1 MFTTKTNQ
9 KNKKQVRSFE
19 GLEALRE
26 FPNAFG
32 QTVKQEGKNLLTD
45 AFRQITS
52 LEQDVK
58 KFSGELKAGESVDLK
73 SLKQQSNYEEP
84 AAYPETR
91 PYRQPNIDYHRE
103 FTALREVR
111 IVKEDTRQIQVRIEQ
126 ILFEL
131 KNLTQSSQ
139 ELSVQFAEV
148 SMEQTPEK
156 AGTYHISFFE
166 WVFSTIRKARERIEE
181 SQTWLALF
189 KSKRGQRS
197 YWNMF
202 KKHGT
207 TFGLSGE
214 RVVAT
219 QTG

>member
-1 MFTTKTNQ
+1 MFTVKTSQ
-9 KNKKQVRSFE
+9 KNKKQTRSLE

-26 FPNAFG
+26 FPNAFS

-52 LEQDVK
+52 LERDVK

-73 SLKQQSNYEEP
+73 SVKAQNTYEP
-84 AAYPETR
+84 PAYPETR

-111 IVKEDTRQIQVRIEQ
+111 VVREDTRQIQVRIEQ

-131 KNLTQSSQ
+131 KSLTRSSQ
-139 ELSVQFAEV
+139 ELSIQFAEV

-156 AGTYHISFFE
+156 PGEYHISFFE
-166 WVFSTIRKARERIEE
+166 WVFSAIRRARERIDE

-189 KSKRGQRS
+189 KSKRTQRS